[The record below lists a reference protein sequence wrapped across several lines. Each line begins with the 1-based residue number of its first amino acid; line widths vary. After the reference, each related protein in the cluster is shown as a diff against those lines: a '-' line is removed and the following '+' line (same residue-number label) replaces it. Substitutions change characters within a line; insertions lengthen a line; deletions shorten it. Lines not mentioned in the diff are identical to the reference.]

1 MRQEMK
7 LSECRGLMLSDCV
20 TQEIDPERLCEAG
33 G

>member
-1 MRQEMK
+1 MILINSIRQ
-7 LSECRGLMLSDCV
+7 GVMLSDCV